1 MFTGRGAQVRMPNG
15 TIETMVESSD
25 QVASLMIIFGIGYVA
40 VFSVFVLLY
49 WHALRQKDRLELNE
63 LEVFDTRTDIRESA
77 LNVGIA
83 ATSIA
88 IAVFLRNAS
97 LSGMTY
103 MLTPVVMTLHGKL
116 NGRRRKKLEQRLGF
130 SESPMFEP
138 TT

>member
-1 MFTGRGAQVRMPNG
+1 LATSP
-15 TIETMVESSD
+15 S
-25 QVASLMIIFGIGYVA
+25 
-40 VFSVFVLLY
+40 FSVFVLLY

-103 MLTPVVMTLHGKL
+103 MLTPVVMTLHGSSMAGDEKSWNSDL
-116 NGRRRKKLEQRLGF
+116 ALAKARCLSRRLEA
-130 SESPMFEP
+130 
-138 TT
+138 